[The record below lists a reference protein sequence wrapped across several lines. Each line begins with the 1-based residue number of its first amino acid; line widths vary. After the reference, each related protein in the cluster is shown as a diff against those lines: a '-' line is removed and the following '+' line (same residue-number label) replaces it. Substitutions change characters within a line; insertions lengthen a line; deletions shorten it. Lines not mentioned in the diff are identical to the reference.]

1 MTPVVAAVRGQWV
14 LRTAGE
20 PGVHEVE
27 LAVADGRFALRGPG
41 APNGATLDGAVGGAV
56 AGAVVGDAASW
67 VIPALADAHDHG
79 RGLPTIA
86 YGAHDEA
93 LEPWIA
99 ALSLQPAIDPPLLAA
114 LALAKLAR
122 SGVAG
127 VVHCHNTQ
135 DPAALV
141 EECTAVARTAA
152 AIGLR
157 LGLAVPMADRN
168 RLGYGPDESVLAL
181 VPHEQRDAVR
191 RRWGAPPPS
200 VGAQLDVVD
209 AIADAVAGLPGIHVQ
224 YCPVG
229 PQWCSDE
236 LLGAVAEASARTG
249 RRVHT
254 HLFETRLQRE
264 WADAAHPDG
273 LVAHL
278 DRLGLLSDRLTVAHG
293 VWLDDT
299 DLAVLAERRVVIS
312 VNSTS
317 NLRLRSGVAPL
328 QRFLDHGVRVAVGLD
343 GMSLDDDEDA
353 LREVRLAHLLHA
365 GVGLERGV
373 DAATVLHAA
382 TCVGPVAVAGEG
394 DWGRLAPGS
403 PADAV
408 VLDGE
413 ALGRDLVPGAGHDL
427 RELVVARA
435 RARHV
440 RHLVVAGRHVVRDG
454 AVVGV
459 DDAAVAAEVAEQA
472 RAAAD
477 RHAELRPA
485 VTALQAGLRT
495 FYATGGHRGAVP
507 GRSA

>member
-1 MTPVVAAVRGQWV
+1 VNPVVGSVRGEWV
-14 LRTAGE
+14 LRTAGQ
-20 PGVHEVE
+20 PGAHGVE
-27 LAVADGRFALRGPG
+27 LAVVDGCFASHRPDGPD
-41 APNGATLDGAVGGAV
+41 GATSAGVAIGGA
-56 AGAVVGDAASW
+56 GTW

-99 ALSLQPAIDPPLLAA
+99 ALSLQPEIDPSLLAA

-152 AIGLR
+152 TIGLR

-168 RLGYGPDESVLAL
+168 RLGYGPDEAVLAL
-181 VPHEQRDAVR
+181 VSDEHRDAVR
-191 RRWGAPPPS
+191 RRWGAPAPS
-200 VGAQLDVVD
+200 VGAQLDAVD
-209 AIADAVAGLPGIHVQ
+209 AIAAAVADLPGIHVQ

-229 PQWCSDE
+229 PQWCSDA

-254 HLFETRLQRE
+254 HLFETGLQRE
-264 WADAAHPDG
+264 WADAAYPDG

-278 DRLGLLSDRLTVAHG
+278 DRLGFLSDRLTVAHG
-293 VWLDDT
+293 VWLDDA

-328 QRFLDHGVRVAVGLD
+328 RRFLGHGVRVAVGLD

-365 GVGLERGV
+365 GVGLDRGL
-373 DAATVLHAA
+373 DGATVLHAA

-394 DWGRLAPGS
+394 DWGRLVPGS

-408 VLDGE
+408 VLDG
-413 ALGRDLVPGAGHDL
+413 AVLGRDLVPGAGHDL
-427 RELVVARA
+427 GELVVARA

-440 RHLVVAGRHVVRDG
+440 VHLVVAGRQVVRDG
-454 AVVGV
+454 VVLGLDEV
-459 DDAAVAAEVAEQA
+459 AVAAEVADRA
-472 RAAAD
+472 RSAAG

-485 VTALQAGLRT
+485 VAALQTGLRT
-495 FYATGGHRGAVP
+495 FYAAGGHRGTGP

>member
-1 MTPVVAAVRGQWV
+1 VSPVVAAVRGQWV
-14 LRTAGE
+14 LHSAGE
-20 PGVHEVE
+20 PGVHDVE
-27 LAVADGRFALRGPG
+27 LAVVDGRFSPQRPETPDGSTP
-41 APNGATLDGAVGGAV
+41 DGAVPGV
-56 AGAVVGDAASW
+56 RVGDAGSW

-86 YGAHDEA
+86 YGARDEA

-99 ALSLQPAIDPPLLAA
+99 ALSLQPEIDPALLAA

-152 AIGLR
+152 TIGLR

-168 RLGYGPDESVLAL
+168 RLGYGPDEAVLAL
-181 VPHEQRDAVR
+181 VPDEHRDAVR
-191 RRWGAPPPS
+191 RRWGAPAPS
-200 VGAQLDVVD
+200 VGAQLDAVN
-209 AIADAVAGLPGIHVQ
+209 AIATAVADLPGIHVQ

-236 LLGAVAEASARTG
+236 LLAAVAEASARTG

-264 WADAAHPDG
+264 WADAAHRDG

-293 VWLDDT
+293 VWLDDA

-328 QRFLDHGVRVAVGLD
+328 QRFLDRGVRVAVGLD

-353 LREVRLAHLLHA
+353 LREVRIAHLLHA
-365 GVGLERGV
+365 GTGLEPGV
-373 DAATVLHAA
+373 EAAAVLHAA
-382 TCVGPVAVAGEG
+382 TRVGPVAVAGEG
-394 DWGRLAPGS
+394 DWGRVAPGA

-413 ALGRDLVPGAGHDL
+413 ALGRDLVPDAGHDL
-427 RELVVARA
+427 GELVVARG

-440 RHLVVAGRHVVRDG
+440 QHLVVGGRHVVRDG
-454 AVVGV
+454 VVTGV
-459 DDAAVAAEVAEQA
+459 DEAAVTGEVADRA
-472 RAAAD
+472 RAAAR
-477 RHAELRPA
+477 RHTELRPA
-485 VTALQAGLRT
+485 VAALQTALRS
-495 FYATGGHRGAVP
+495 FYAAGGHRGLREGSTA
-507 GRSA
+507 